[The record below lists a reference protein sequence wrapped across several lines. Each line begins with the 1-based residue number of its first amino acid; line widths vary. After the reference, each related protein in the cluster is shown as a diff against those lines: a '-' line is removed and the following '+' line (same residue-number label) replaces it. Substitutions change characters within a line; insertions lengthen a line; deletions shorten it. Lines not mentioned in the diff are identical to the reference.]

1 MTMPFL
7 KMPAPKNLCLSFTG
21 NESVLNDNIGSFNNF
36 PIGLMI
42 LEKIE
47 SISSRMAEDSSLDS
61 EDSEEL
67 DF

>member
-1 MTMPFL
+1 MTMHFL
-7 KMPAPKNLCLSFTG
+7 KMPAPKNLCLSFVG
-21 NESVLNDNIGSFNNF
+21 NESFLKEEDSFNNF